1 MKPLYEIFMP
11 SCANCALSDP
21 RDIQYSLDVTA
32 PKVESAQTSL
42 PRDAWPSLWL
52 LLGINLLNYIDR
64 YVLAAVEPLISKD
77 LLPND
82 EHAHGKMGL
91 LATAFLVSYMIAAP
105 LLGAMADSWR
115 RWGVV
120 AVGVLLWSLA
130 TAGSGLATV
139 FGVMLVMR
147 MLVGIGEGGYGPV
160 APTIIADLFPESRRG
175 RAMSLFYLAIPVGS
189 ALGYLLGGLISS
201 QWGWRTAFYAA
212 LPPGLILGAW
222 AFFKKDPQR
231 IQSEKKAPERFSWAR
246 YKALLSNR
254 EYLLC
259 VVGMTLMTFA
269 MGGMSFWI
277 PRYVS
282 DFRKAGDLKEVNFL
296 FGVITVVGGILAI
309 AAGSWLADRF
319 KKRFPGSYML
329 VSGVSMLIAFPLMIG
344 VLYVPF
350 PYAWGLIGLTIFF
363 MFINTGPSNATIA
376 NVVTPE
382 LRMTAYALSIFM
394 IHALGD
400 AISPPVIGAITDATK
415 GNMNMGFLVVSFT
428 MLLSGLVWT
437 WAGLKPPPQPPAP
450 VASEAITAKAGDRA
464 G

>member
-1 MKPLYEIFMP
+1 MNVNSRWHLGHSPALCCTVPAVSSPVLNPEKTPL
-11 SCANCALSDP
+11 
-21 RDIQYSLDVTA
+21 A
-32 PKVESAQTSL
+32 PPLA
-42 PRDAWPSLWL
+42 RDAWPSLWL
-52 LLGINLLNYIDR
+52 LLCINLLNYIDR

-77 LLPND
+77 LLPGD
-82 EHAHGKMGL
+82 PHAHGKMGL

-120 AVGVLLWSLA
+120 AVGVILWSLA
-130 TAGSGLATV
+130 TAGSGLATL

-175 RAMSLFYLAIPVGS
+175 KAMSLFYLAIPVGS
-189 ALGYLLGGLISS
+189 ALGYLLGGWISS
-201 QWGWRTAFYAA
+201 HWGWRTAFYAA
-212 LPPGLILGAW
+212 LPPGLILGVW
-222 AFFKKDPQR
+222 AFFKKDPPRVQH
-231 IQSEKKAPERFSWAR
+231 EKKAPERFSWAR
-246 YKALLSNR
+246 YKALFGNR

-259 VVGMTLMTFA
+259 VIGMTLMTFA

-282 DFRKAGDLKEVNFL
+282 DFRKAGDLKGVNFL

-309 AAGSWLADRF
+309 AAGSWLSDRL
-319 KKRFPGSYML
+319 KRRFAGSYML
-329 VSGVSMLIAFPLMIG
+329 VSGVSMLIAFPLMIA
-344 VLYVPF
+344 VLYTPF
-350 PYAWGLIGLTIFF
+350 PYAWGLIGFTIFF
-363 MFINTGPSNATIA
+363 MFMNTGPSNATIA
-376 NVVTPE
+376 NVVSPE
-382 LRMTAYALSIFM
+382 LRMTAYALSIFL

-415 GNMNMGFLVVSFT
+415 GDMNMGFLVVSFT
-428 MLLSGLVWT
+428 MLLSGMVWT
-437 WAGLKPPPQPPAP
+437 WAGLRPGKY
-450 VASEAITAKAGDRA
+450 ASTKEAIGDSH

>member
-1 MKPLYEIFMP
+1 MSSPVLKPEKSALP
-11 SCANCALSDP
+11 S
-21 RDIQYSLDVTA
+21 
-32 PKVESAQTSL
+32 
-42 PRDAWPSLWL
+42 DAWSSLLL

-82 EHAHGKMGL
+82 PHAHGKMGL

-120 AVGVLLWSLA
+120 AVGVMLWSLA
-130 TAGSGLATV
+130 TGGSGLATV
-139 FGVMLVMR
+139 FGVMLAMR
-147 MLVGIGEGGYGPV
+147 VLVGIGEGGYGPV

-175 RAMSLFYLAIPVGS
+175 KAMSLFYLAIPVGS
-189 ALGYLLGGLISS
+189 ALGYLIGGWISS
-201 QWGWRTAFYAA
+201 HWGWRTAFYAA
-212 LPPGLILGAW
+212 VPPGLILGAW
-222 AFFKKDPQR
+222 AFFKKDPPRMLPAQG
-231 IQSEKKAPERFSWAR
+231 EKKAPQRFSWAR
-246 YKALLSNR
+246 YKVLLSNR
-254 EYLLC
+254 EYLFC
-259 VVGMTLMTFA
+259 VIGMTLMTFA

-296 FGVITVVGGILAI
+296 FGAITVVGGILAI
-309 AAGSWLADRF
+309 ATGSWLADRL
-319 KKRFPGSYML
+319 KKRFAGSYML

-350 PYAWGLIGLTIFF
+350 PYAWWLIGLTIFF

-376 NVVTPE
+376 NVVAPE

-415 GNMNMGFLVVSFT
+415 GDMNMGFLVVSFT
-428 MLLSGLVWT
+428 MLLSGMVWT
-437 WAGLKPPPQPPAP
+437 WAGLRPGPHAPAQN
-450 VASEAITAKAGDRA
+450 VVGDSQA
-464 G
+464 